1 MQVGVIII
9 IKDTDVEEKF
19 KKVYELGIKSCQINC
34 WNHAIMTD
42 ELAEKITAA
51 SKKYGVNISTVWVGW
66 SGPAVWN
73 FTEGPIT
80 LGIVPRK
87 FREARKEEIKHG
99 SDFAKKLGV
108 RQIATHF
115 GFLPECPCD
124 SEYPLILEAVK
135 ELADYCK
142 ANGQYMLFE
151 TGQETPITLLRVI
164 EDSGRDNLGI
174 NLDPANLIMYGKAN
188 PTDALTVFGK
198 YVRDV
203 HAKDGN
209 YPTDG
214 GNLGLELPLGKGS
227 VNFPLF
233 VAKLREVGY
242 DGPLTIEREIE
253 GEEQIRDII
262 MAKKILEDIIG

>member
-1 MQVGVIII
+1 MKVGVVIII
-9 IKDTDVEEKF
+9 NDVEVEEKF
-19 KKVYELGIKSCQINC
+19 KRVYELGLKSCQINC

-42 ELAEKITAA
+42 ELAEKIIAA
-51 SKKYGVNISTVWVGW
+51 SKKYGVDISTAWIGW
-66 SGPAVWN
+66 SGPAEWN
-73 FTEGPIT
+73 FTKGPIT
-80 LGIVPRK
+80 LGIVPREY
-87 FREARKEEIKHG
+87 REKRMAELKIG
-99 SDFAKKLGV
+99 SDFAKKVGIT
-108 RQIATHF
+108 QIATHF
-115 GFLPECPCD
+115 GFLPESPCD

-142 ANGQYMLFE
+142 SNGQYMLFE
-151 TGQETPITLLRVI
+151 TGQETPTTLLRVI
-164 EDSGRDNLGI
+164 EDSERDNLGI

-214 GNLGLELPLGKGS
+214 RNLGPEMPLGEGS
-227 VNFPLF
+227 VNFPAF
-233 VAKLREVGY
+233 VAKLRAVGY

-253 GEEQIRDII
+253 GEEQIRDIVV
-262 MAKKILEDIIG
+262 AKKMLEDIIG